1 LELLMERLATMML
14 RALPDHL
21 DPDQSEIREL
31 LHVAG
36 ASLAHCTLPPSQT
49 TKAVTHR
56 TVEEVWYVLHGSGQ
70 VWRKLDTAELVI
82 DAVPGTC
89 LTIPHGTH
97 FQFRNPGAEPFVLLI
112 ATAPP
117 WPGADEAVPVPDYW

>member
-1 LELLMERLATMML
+1 MERLATMML
-14 RALPDHL
+14 RSASRSSGPR
-21 DPDQSEIREL
+21 SIRNPRA
-31 LHVAG
+31 VAG
-36 ASLAHCTLPPSQT
+36 DRRQSGALHAPPNQA

-97 FQFRNPGAEPFVLLI
+97 FQFRNPGAEPFVVLI

-117 WPGADEAVPVPDYW
+117 WPGADEAVPVPDHW